1 MKCSRCQ
8 HDNQPQAKFCP
19 ECGAPVRESSERS
32 APSYADI
39 QGSLVEARKQQT
51 ATSEILRVISRSRSD
66 VQPVLET
73 ILASAISLLQGFS
86 GVVTRVVG
94 PQIQLGAFSSIDE
107 AGDTTVRGSFHNRCS
122 LQGRSPRPCALARPS
137 ISSML
142 GSIPG
147 CPNSFRPAPAPV
159 ASAAGWSSRCSATTR
174 RSGRSQ

>member
-73 ILASAISLLQGFS
+73 ILASAISLLRGFS

-107 AGDTTVRGSFHNRCS
+107 AGDTTVRAIFPQP
-122 LQGRSPRPCALARPS
+122 LQSPGPFAEALRAR
-137 ISSML
+137 
-142 GSIPG
+142 
-147 CPNSFRPAPAPV
+147 APINFADAGTDPRV
-159 ASAAGWSSRCSATTR
+159 PELIQASAQARGF
-174 RSGRSQ
+174 RSWVVVPMLRDD